1 VVTSYKFLI
10 SLVVGVASIGVGI
23 GASVSIVV
31 GVLTLSLVIVLV
43 ALSLVVV
50 LVALSLVVLALG
62 LVVLLVLSA
71 LVMRLCLLDEALL
84 VDINTTNLSFLNAE
98 DGESESVCW
107 ESCSSHQ
114 SLAHVSFKVS

>member
-1 VVTSYKFLI
+1 MVTSYKFLV

-31 GVLTLSLVIVLV
+31 GVLTLSLV
-43 ALSLVVV
+43 VV
-50 LVALSLVVLALG
+50 LVALS